1 MNLKYSPGDFSL
13 RLKLFQPQHLPCHF
27 SPVQPHPPTIYPLHT
42 KSHVV
47 LRIHSSLPS
56 LAQPT
61 SSEKNTLSSFL
72 AWEPSLYLLRLGP
85 SIILWD
91 DYPDELYWIAA
102 PRIFCNHLARFP
114 STMAFIHLHHVKFN
128 KWTFKC
134 WISKIKDT
142 SHALYLPTVQ
152 WRGKLNSYHTVT
164 SNVGLFNEDSTLFS
178 HPAQLPHT
186 AFFIPMLSFKNLFSL
201 FLWGLPNALWSHPHF
216 EQDDPGST

>member
-1 MNLKYSPGDFSL
+1 MNLKYSPSDFCL

-91 DYPDELYWIAA
+91 DYPGELHWIAA
-102 PRIFCNHLARFP
+102 PHIFCTHLARFT
-114 STMAFIHLHHVKFN
+114 STMAFIHFHHVKFN
-128 KWTFKC
+128 KLTFVEC
-134 WISKIKDT
+134 
-142 SHALYLPTVQ
+142 L
-152 WRGKLNSYHTVT
+152 LNAE
-164 SNVGLFNEDSTLFS
+164 F
-178 HPAQLPHT
+178 PR
-186 AFFIPMLSFKNLFSL
+186 
-201 FLWGLPNALWSHPHF
+201 
-216 EQDDPGST
+216 

>member
-1 MNLKYSPGDFSL
+1 MISFVRTCNYLSLDVKRISTPDPLKIQLLPSWGKWSSYVGCLMSLKYSPSDFSL

-27 SPVQPHPPTIYPLHT
+27 SPVQPHAATIYPLHT
-42 KSHVV
+42 KAHVV

-61 SSEKNTLSSFL
+61 SSENTLSSFL

-91 DYPDELYWIAA
+91 DYPNVPHWVAA
-102 PRIFCNHLARFP
+102 PRIFCNHLAQVT
-114 STMAFIHLHHVKFN
+114 STMAFMHFHHVKFN
-128 KWTFKC
+128 KWTFKW

-152 WRGKLNSYHTVT
+152 WGGKLNNYHTV
-164 SNVGLFNEDSTLFS
+164 NIKCRPF
-178 HPAQLPHT
+178 
-186 AFFIPMLSFKNLFSL
+186 
-201 FLWGLPNALWSHPHF
+201 
-216 EQDDPGST
+216 